1 MVDMLRTAVSGLM
14 AFRAAMATT
23 GHNIANVNTPYYS
36 RQRVELSAPAP
47 EGQSYGY
54 LGRGVDIDS
63 VARIYDGFVMQQLRG
78 HQSSVSQ
85 YDTLNTLT
93 GQMSS
98 LLGDTDVGLTPDVEA
113 FFTALHDI
121 SNSPASLTSRQVFL
135 DESRTLTTRV
145 QDIDSALSSLRE
157 SVDTGIRNAV
167 TAINDLS
174 VGIAKINQDISLATQ
189 SPTNPPND
197 LLDQR
202 DKMLVD
208 LSNLVGIQVVPQ
220 DGDGLNVFMSNG
232 QPLVIGNKTLKL
244 EAVKS
249 GFDPQEITVRL
260 EGQAEGS
267 NLELSITSGELGG
280 YFEFRRTVLNPAQDG
295 LGLMAMGIA
304 KTINDQH
311 KKGMDLNGALGGNLF
326 TVGSPKVLPFT
337 TNSNAIFTAAVTTDS
352 AIPITDAK
360 AAAGATRLVRSD
372 YDISYDGANYTATR
386 LSDQKT
392 ILASGNL
399 AALNTELNKDGLN
412 LTLTSG
418 APAAGDRFLLR
429 PTRQASAGFEL
440 AITDPR
446 KVAAASPITTS
457 ASATNVGTASISA
470 GAVADAT
477 DPNLQNN
484 IRIQFTSAN
493 TFNVLDLTAGT
504 TLITGAAYTSG
515 NPISYSGWSV
525 NITGSPQG
533 SISGNPIAASANP
546 GNSGTATIAAPT
558 VNNLYNANLLNNVSI
573 KFTSATQYNVVDAT
587 TGQALS
593 SNNSYTS
600 GGNIAYNG
608 WTVQISGAPNSGD
621 TFQIKNDG
629 DAFQVRNNIG
639 GIGDNRNALELVKL
653 QTKQQLMGGND
664 YRGVYATLIAETGAQ
679 GRRIDNTLKSQ
690 EALFAQSEQS
700 RESISGVSLDEEAAD
715 LVRFQQAYEAAAQII
730 QTSNSLFS
738 TLLSAVRS

>member
-1 MVDMLRTAVSGLM
+1 MVDILRTATSGLM
-14 AFRAAMATT
+14 AFRAALATT

-63 VARIYDGFVMQQLRG
+63 VARVYDGFVMQQLRG

-85 YDTLNTLT
+85 YDTMNTLT

-113 FFTALHDI
+113 FFTALHDV
-121 SNSPASLTSRQVFL
+121 SNSPASVTSRQVFL

-267 NLELSITSGELGG
+267 NLELSITNGELGG

-311 KKGMDLNGALGGNLF
+311 KKGMDLNGELGGNLF

-386 LSDQKT
+386 LSDKKT

-470 GAVADAT
+470 GTVIDAT
-477 DPNLQNN
+477 HLNLQNTVA
-484 IRIQFTSAN
+484 IQFTSA
-493 TFNVLDLTAGT
+493 T
-504 TLITGAAYTSG
+504 TYTIDGGPAQTYTSG
-515 NPISYSGWSV
+515 ADIDVNGWR
-525 NITGSPQG
+525 IQL
-533 SISGNPIAASANP
+533 SGNPQTN
-546 GNSGTATIAAPT
+546 
-558 VNNLYNANLLNNVSI
+558 
-573 KFTSATQYNVVDAT
+573 
-587 TGQALS
+587 
-593 SNNSYTS
+593 
-600 GGNIAYNG
+600 
-608 WTVQISGAPNSGD
+608 
-621 TFQIKNDG
+621 
-629 DAFQVRNNIG
+629 DAFTVKSNIG

-690 EALFAQSEQS
+690 EALLAQSELS
-700 RESISGVSLDEEAAD
+700 RDSVSGVSLDEEAAD
-715 LVRFQQAYEAAAQII
+715 LVRFQQSYEAAAQMI
-730 QTSNSLFS
+730 QTANSLFTS
-738 TLLSAVRS
+738 LLEAVRS